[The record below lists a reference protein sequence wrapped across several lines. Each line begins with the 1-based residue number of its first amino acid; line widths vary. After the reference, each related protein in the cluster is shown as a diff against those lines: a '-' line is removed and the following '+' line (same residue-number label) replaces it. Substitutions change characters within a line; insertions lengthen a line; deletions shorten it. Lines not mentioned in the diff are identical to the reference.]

1 MPTTPS
7 PGDLPRTKPRWY
19 VPTPAKFLLA
29 VLIVQSILFLSTYY
43 QWFWFN
49 RNKGYTVLITVAATA
64 ILLVLLALAVGVSQ
78 FFKSKAQFSLA
89 TLLLMVPVMAIPCG
103 WLAREVALA
112 RELQDLTK
120 SMSGSGDLDFKFFL
134 SGRIPAP
141 VKPQRS
147 LLADFLKDWLGEYV
161 FKDVDWRYAN
171 CNGKMPKGIRLLKR
185 LESLTCQSA
194 TDADMAYLRGLD
206 LRHLDLSNS
215 QVTDTG
221 LKLLGPLPALQTL
234 SLESTNTT
242 GHGLRHLGELNQLFQ
257 LKLSNSQVTDAGLE
271 TLSHLPALQIL
282 ALDGTK
288 VSGEGLQHLQGLRHI
303 NHINL
308 NNTSLMDAGL
318 LHLGK
323 VDNLEM
329 LWINRTNVTD
339 AGLQHLYGLKKLR
352 IVLVNDTAVTDE
364 GAAALR
370 KALHGGAVDRD

>member
-29 VLIVQSILFLSTYY
+29 VLIVQSILFLSAHY

-49 RNKGYTVLITVAATA
+49 QHKGYTVLITVAATA
-64 ILLVLLALAVGVSQ
+64 ILLFLLALAVGISQ

-103 WLAREVALA
+103 WLARDVALA
-112 RELQDLTK
+112 RELQELTK

-147 LLADFLKDWLGEYV
+147 LLADFLKNWLGEYV
-161 FKDVDWRYAN
+161 FKDVDWKYAN
-171 CNGKMPKGIRLLKR
+171 CNGKMPKGIRLLTR

-206 LRHLDLSNS
+206 LHHLDLSHS

-234 SLESTNTT
+234 SLDGTSVT
-242 GHGLRHLGELNQLFQ
+242 GDGLRQLGELNVLYH
-257 LKLSNSQVTDAGLE
+257 LKLSNSRVTDTGLE
-271 TLSHLPALQIL
+271 PLGHFPALQIL
-282 ALDGTK
+282 TLDGTK
-288 VSGEGLQHLQGLRHI
+288 VSGDGLKHLQGLGRI

-308 NNTSLMDAGL
+308 NNTPLTDVGL

-323 VDNLEM
+323 IDNLEM

-370 KALHGGAVDRD
+370 TAVRSCAVDRD